1 MCVRYSQHDVIIN
14 KVVSLT
20 PPDPSLTPAN
30 LLHATRHFPL
40 WESVDCFDC
49 LGMPE
54 SQHEE
59 IERMLDVEKAK
70 QQLFTTWLASH
81 PCPSWE
87 HMKYLLQR
95 GVGGE
100 EGDRGA
106 VEVVESNLMSELD
119 ILGKWSKYTY
129 SFSFNKYNTFLSV
142 TVNKSVLSRPLNC

>member
-1 MCVRYSQHDVIIN
+1 MCVYYSQHYVIIN

-30 LLHATRHFPL
+30 LLHVTRRIPL
-40 WESVDCFDC
+40 WRSEDSYEC
-49 LGMPE
+49 LSMPE

-59 IERMLDVEKAK
+59 IVRMLGGEEAK

-87 HMKYLLQR
+87 DVKSLLKH

-100 EGDRGA
+100 EGERVADE
-106 VEVVESNLMSELD
+106 VEDTYIKSE
-119 ILGKWSKYTY
+119 LGKWSKYTY

-142 TVNKSVLSRPLNC
+142 TVNTVA